1 MKKLLLLI
9 LCTTT
14 LGLVSCKKDT
24 IINEVPNRTF
34 IYTIQPNSWT
44 LSSDKTTYTT
54 ILDIN
59 EIDGVT
65 MDDEGVLIYL
75 TVPGSPN
82 VQRQIPFVYNVHS
95 YSYEFKQK
103 EIQIHIQS
111 SDNLDLT
118 PIPPASAI
126 TAKVIIIPST
136 FQP

>member
-1 MKKLLLLI
+1 MKKLLFLI

-24 IINEVPNRTF
+24 IINETPNRTF

-44 LSSDKTTYTT
+44 LSSDGFTYTT
-54 ILDIN
+54 ILDIS

-75 TVPGSPN
+75 TDPGNSN
-82 VQRQIPFVYNVHS
+82 VQRQIPFVYNRDA
-95 YSYEFKQK
+95 YSFEFKQG
-103 EIQIHIQS
+103 EIRINIQS
-111 SDNLDLT
+111 PDEQDRT
-118 PIPPASAI
+118 PIAPTKPI
-126 TAKVIIIPST
+126 TAKVIIIPSN

>member
-1 MKKLLLLI
+1 MKKLLFLI

-24 IINEVPNRTF
+24 IINETPNRTF

-44 LSSDKTTYTT
+44 LNSAKDTYTT

-65 MDDEGVLIYL
+65 MDDEGILIYI
-75 TVPGSPN
+75 TDPNNPN
-82 VQRQIPFVYNVHS
+82 VQRQLPFVYNLDT
-95 YSYEFKQK
+95 YSYEFKTG
-103 EIQIHIQS
+103 EIKIHIQS
-111 SDNLDLT
+111 PDAQDT
-118 PIPPASAI
+118 EPFAPTKPI

>member
-1 MKKLLLLI
+1 MKKLLFLI

-24 IINEVPNRTF
+24 IINETPNRTF

-75 TVPGSPN
+75 TVPGNPN
-82 VQRQIPFVYNVHS
+82 VQKQIPFVYDVHS
-95 YSYEFKQK
+95 YSYEFKQG
-103 EIQIHIQS
+103 EIKIHIQS
-111 SDNLDLT
+111 SDNIDLT
-118 PIPPASAI
+118 PNPPSGPV

>member
-1 MKKLLLLI
+1 MKKLLFLI

-24 IINEVPNRTF
+24 IINETPNRTF

-44 LSSDKTTYTT
+44 LSTNKSTYTT
-54 ILDIN
+54 ILDID

-75 TVPGSPN
+75 TDPGNGN
-82 VQRQIPFVYNVHS
+82 VQRQVPYTYDVKA
-95 YSYEFKQK
+95 YSYEFKSG
-103 EIQIHIQS
+103 EIQIHLQS
-111 SDNLDLT
+111 SDGLQYT
-118 PIPPASAI
+118 PEKPTGVV